1 MEQCIMEIKIKLEET
16 ICQFFFMLTAIISSG
31 MGPLFWIIYDKIGF
45 KYSII
50 IIDTISVINGSLIN
64 LTVKLGT
71 IFYGISI
78 ILNGCLNGGA
88 FSMIFPYVSKI
99 MASIMQENFMDLLFC
114 QLELAL

>member
-1 MEQCIMEIKIKLEET
+1 MSII
-16 ICQFFFMLTAIISSG
+16 FMLTAIISSG
-31 MGPLFWIIYDKIGF
+31 MGPLFGIIYDKIGF

-50 IIDTISVINGSLIN
+50 IIDAISVINGSLIN
-64 LTVKLGT
+64 LVKLGT

-88 FSMIFPYVSKI
+88 FSIIFQYVSKI

-114 QLELAL
+114 QL